1 MPVGIDW
8 RSLKDKWRQ
17 QVDKPKNAG
26 LKAQKTGITEAL
38 GSVAAAEGHYLSKDT
53 QSVDQLLEALHQVIV
68 KSKGAID
75 KHNKIYTEAC
85 TFLEQVH
92 TLATKRHIE
101 VENQKKI
108 TNATANR

>member
-8 RSLKDKWRQ
+8 TSLKDKWRQ
-17 QVDKPKNAG
+17 QVDKPKNLG
-26 LKAQKTGITEAL
+26 LKVQKTGITDAL
-38 GSVAAAEGHYLSKDT
+38 DRVAAAEGRYLTRDT
-53 QSVDQLLEALHQVIV
+53 HSVDQLLEALHQVIV
-68 KSKGAID
+68 SSKAAID
-75 KHNKIYTEAC
+75 KHKSIYTEAC